1 METSESSLEN
11 FLKFNF
17 NLKYN
22 MKNIN
27 FSIFDIGNN
36 EMKLLAKEPDNN
48 KLKIIKNYEA
58 RLKFDEL
65 KKKYKYFKMFESYEE
80 SKSNFI
86 ELCKRK
92 NIQINYIDENEII
105 LLIDFNTITD
115 NLMNISLKR
124 IEMSDKEKNLLL
136 KDLNYKN
143 EKIDELNLEIN
154 IIKKELK
161 IKDDKIVDLEKCINN
176 LIIRIDNLEK
186 RNMNKLKDLN
196 EKQEINALIYKNVI
210 ENSNIINNEKEI
222 NFLINAISPSK
233 TLFFNLLYSSE
244 LYGENREKLKNAYIA
259 KTDILV
265 IIKTK
270 KNKRFGGYAHES
282 FEDKEFEKQDKK
294 AFLFN
299 LDNLK
304 IYKSKGTKHTIWNNQ
319 LNSIDL
325 GYGTDLRI
333 FHNFFSEKNYT
344 NQSDSDFE
352 YNDELFALN
361 GEKYFDILYLEL
373 YKVFI

>member
-58 RLKFDEL
+58 RLKFVEL

-259 KTDILV
+259 KNDILV

-333 FHNFFSEKNYT
+333 FYNFFSEKNYT